1 MPPLSSPHSSLQ
13 RNRQT
18 LFIITYF
25 YYLCHN
31 HIHAF
36 DNLFFR
42 TSRGRNLISSPVAN
56 IQRKTI
62 LFSNSEKDKNKKN
75 NDVIDASVVSRLS
88 LDNHF
93 GRWRLL
99 QNILAGEADPVDA
112 NEALGL
118 MLSTYISSEHGISD
132 QRSSENLSLMED
144 QVCAIES
151 LLEIGAAVCE
161 EEEKYPRSPYI
172 PALGKDCGSVST
184 VIRDYISKILPD
196 QNEDPDAYQSGW
208 DIIEQLYGIEST
220 KLARKGKEG
229 KAWEI
234 RSDVIRVM
242 LQFDF
247 LGQGISE

>member
-18 LFIITYF
+18 LFIIAYF
-25 YYLCHN
+25 YCLCHN
-31 HIHAF
+31 HINAF
-36 DNLFFR
+36 DNVFFR
-42 TSRGRNLISSPVAN
+42 TSRGRNFISSPVAN
-56 IQRKTI
+56 TQRKTI
-62 LFSNSEKDKNKKN
+62 LFSNSERDKDK
-75 NDVIDASVVSRLS
+75 IDEEGIVPSVVSRLS

-112 NEALGL
+112 NETLGL
-118 MLSTYISSEHGISD
+118 MLSTHISSSD
-132 QRSSENLSLMED
+132 RRSSDDLILMED

-151 LLEIGAAVCE
+151 LLEIGAAACE
-161 EEEKYPRSPYI
+161 GEEKYPCPIYI

-184 VIRDYISKILPD
+184 VISDYISKILPD

-208 DIIEQLYGIEST
+208 DIIEQLYGMEST
-220 KLARKGKEG
+220 RMARKGKEG
-229 KAWEI
+229 EVWEI

-242 LQFDF
+242 LHFDF